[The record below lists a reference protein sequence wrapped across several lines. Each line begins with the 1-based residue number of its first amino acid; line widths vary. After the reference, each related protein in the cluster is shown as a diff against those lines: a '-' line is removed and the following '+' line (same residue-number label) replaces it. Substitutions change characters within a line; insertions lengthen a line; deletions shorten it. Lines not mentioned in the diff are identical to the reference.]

1 MAAAAQKVA
10 AAAVAAALSISS
22 CAGTGGEFD
31 LRNGDLLFQ
40 VGADSA
46 IGSAIQDATSRGGG
60 LPFTHVAIAEVTAD
74 GTVRIIEATG
84 SGGVCRTELADFLA
98 RSAQIDGRP
107 AVAVGRV
114 AADEEV
120 LAAAV
125 ERAAGFIGQPYDWW
139 YLPDNGRM
147 YCSELVYESFL
158 YSGGGHIFAS
168 QPMNFRAGDGTM
180 PRFWEELFDR
190 LGEPVPEGVDGTN
203 PAAMSQQE
211 CVKIVGRSY
220 RE

>member
-1 MAAAAQKVA
+1 MASQTQKI
-10 AAAVAAALSISS
+10 AAVLAAALCISS
-22 CAGTGGEFD
+22 CAERDGEFL

-60 LPFTHVAIAEVTAD
+60 LPFTHVAIAEVAAD

-84 SGGVCRTELADFLA
+84 SGGVCRTELADCLA

-114 AADEEV
+114 AAGDDE

-125 ERAAGFIGQPYDWW
+125 ERAAGFIGQPYDWG
-139 YLPDNGRM
+139 YMPDNGRM

-158 YSGGGHIFAS
+158 NSDGEHIFAS
-168 QPMNFRAGDGTM
+168 QPMNFRAEDGSM

-211 CVKIVGRSY
+211 CVEIVGRYY

>member
-1 MAAAAQKVA
+1 MASQTQKI
-10 AAAVAAALSISS
+10 AAVLAAVLCISS
-22 CAGTGGEFD
+22 CAERDGEFL

-60 LPFTHVAIAEVTAD
+60 LPFTHVAIAEVAAD

-114 AADEEV
+114 AAGDDE

-139 YLPDNGRM
+139 YMPDNGRM

-158 YSGGGHIFAS
+158 NSGGEHIFAS
-168 QPMNFRAGDGTM
+168 QPMNFRAEDGSM

-211 CVKIVGRSY
+211 CVEIVGRYY